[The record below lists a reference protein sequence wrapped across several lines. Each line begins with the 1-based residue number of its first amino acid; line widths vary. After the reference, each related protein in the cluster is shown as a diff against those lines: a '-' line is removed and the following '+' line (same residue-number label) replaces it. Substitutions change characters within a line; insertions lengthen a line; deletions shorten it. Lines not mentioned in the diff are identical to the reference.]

1 MVKNQLFRILPD
13 SNIITILLKTFGLTS
28 LTDTKFFTKKTMI
41 EMNTID
47 KLNKIKDDLYQY
59 YLPCK
64 AKVYIENIKLKKSI
78 TILRQFL
85 KVHNYTLISKEKYIE
100 NEKMSV
106 YRLIELD
113 EKIIKKTNKPRK
125 KITISF
131 E

>member
-64 AKVYIENIKLKKSI
+64 AKVYIENITLKKSI

-85 KVHNYTLISKEKYIE
+85 KVHCYTLNSKEKYVKGVKHLFYQVISIPIDIE
-100 NEKMSV
+100 TKNREKV
-106 YRLIELD
+106 VLNFD
-113 EKIIKKTNKPRK
+113 
-125 KITISF
+125 
-131 E
+131 

>member
-13 SNIITILLKTFGLTS
+13 SNIITVLLNTFGLTS

-64 AKVYIENIKLKKSI
+64 AKVYIENITLKKSI

-113 EKIIKKTNKPRK
+113 EKIIKKNNKPRK

>member
-64 AKVYIENIKLKKSI
+64 AKVYIENITLKKSI

>member
-13 SNIITILLKTFGLTS
+13 SNIITILLNTFGLTS

-64 AKVYIENIKLKKSI
+64 AKVYIENITLKKSI

-113 EKIIKKTNKPRK
+113 EKIIKKNNKPRK